1 MSIKKEW
8 FGRLDDG
15 AEVYAYT
22 LEGKNGLRARILN
35 YGCTVT
41 NLWVPDKNGVV
52 ADVISGFDTLDF
64 YHRAFGHHGAVV
76 GRFTNRIANGRFTL
90 DGQEYVLAQNNGA
103 NHLHGGNRSFGH
115 YVWDATEQDGD
126 EPALVL
132 HRVSPD
138 GEEGYPG
145 NLDVT
150 VTYRVTKEN
159 GLSIHYVAT
168 TDRATIINLTNH
180 CYFNLGGY
188 TSGSVLSHEL
198 MLDADAYVPL
208 SDKWIPTGEI
218 RSVEG
223 TPFDFRSA
231 KTIERDMGA
240 QDPDLLRSK
249 GYDQC
254 LVFTDRAADGPL
266 RRGELYDPE
275 SGRGMALY
283 TDRPCVFIYT
293 ANGMADKVFD
303 FKGGCA
309 QAPKTFICLEAQSM
323 PDSPNH
329 ENFTDCTLR
338 PGEVYDTTTEYRFFA
353 K

>member
-1 MSIKKEW
+1 MSIKREP
-8 FGRLDDG
+8 FGQLEDG
-15 AEVYAYT
+15 SEVYAYT
-22 LEGKNGLRARILN
+22 LEGKNGLRARIIN

-41 NLWVPDKNGVV
+41 HLWAPDRNGVMG
-52 ADVISGFDTLDF
+52 DVISGFDTLDF
-64 YHRAFGHHGAVV
+64 YVRAFGHHGAVV
-76 GRFTNRIANGRFTL
+76 GRFANRIANGRFTL
-90 DGQEYVLAQNNGA
+90 DGEEYVLAQNNGM
-103 NHLHGGNRSFGH
+103 NHLHGGICSFGH
-115 YVWDATEQDGD
+115 YLWEATEEDGD

-145 NLDVT
+145 KLDVT

-159 GLSIHYVAT
+159 GLSVHYVAT
-168 TDRATIINLTNH
+168 TDRATILNLTNH

-188 TSGSVLSHEL
+188 DSGSVLSHEL
-198 MLDADAYVPL
+198 MLDADSYLPSNANM
-208 SDKWIPTGEI
+208 IPTGEI

-223 TPFDFRSA
+223 TPFDFRLA
-231 KTIERDMGA
+231 KTIGRDMDA

-254 LVFTDRAADGPL
+254 LIFTDRKADGPI

-293 ANGMADKVFD
+293 ANGMANKEFY
-303 FKGGCA
+303 FKGGYP
-309 QAPKTFICLEAQSM
+309 QASKTFVCMEAQSM

-329 ENFTDCTLR
+329 ENFTNCTLR
-338 PGEVYDTTTEYRFFA
+338 PGEVYDTVTEYRFFV

>member
-41 NLWVPDKNGVV
+41 HLWAPDKNGVM
-52 ADVISGFDTLDF
+52 ADVISGFDSLEY
-64 YHRAFGHHGAVV
+64 YHQAFGHHGAVV
-76 GRFTNRIANGRFTL
+76 GRFANRIANGRFTL
-90 DGQEYVLAQNNGA
+90 DGKEYLLAQNNGI

-150 VTYRVTKEN
+150 VTYRVTQEN

-168 TDRATIINLTNH
+168 TDRATIVNLTNH

-188 TSGSVLSHEL
+188 TSDSVLSHEM
-198 MLDADAYVPL
+198 MLDADAYIPL
-208 SDKWIPTGEI
+208 SEKWVPTGEI
-218 RSVEG
+218 LSVEG

-231 KTIERDMGA
+231 KTLARDMGM
-240 QDPDLLRSK
+240 QDPDMMRSK

-254 LVFTDRAADGPL
+254 LVFTERKANGPIL
-266 RRGELYDPE
+266 RGELYDPE

-283 TDRPCVFIYT
+283 TDRPSVFIYT
-293 ANGMADKVFD
+293 ANGMADKQFD
-303 FKGGCA
+303 FKGGHA

-329 ENFTDCTLR
+329 ANFTDCTLR